1 MTAPSTRPQS
11 AYERLR
17 ERAVERIE
25 DRKLDVRTQSEGVQR
40 VIREVV
46 GDYQSNAHKGLAEP
60 LRDPADM
67 ERRLWQA
74 VAGFGPLTELLENP
88 RVEEVFVEGDRISYI
103 DDSGELRSL
112 IASTSEGE
120 LRQVVDRLLAGT
132 NRRLDSSNAIEQAH
146 VLNGTARLTAVV
158 PPVSARLSATI
169 RKYTVA
175 DETLASMVELGSVS
189 RTAATF
195 LWAAAQASTSVL
207 FSGATGAGKS
217 TFMSAWLRAVPDDQC
232 IRICEEV
239 RELHIPLSPHSS
251 YYEASPV
258 TLEGSR
264 RYSLRDLVKVS
275 LAQRVDLLCVGEVRG
290 AEAFEL
296 TRAVNAGCGFACTV
310 HANSARDALA
320 AIVNA
325 AIMAGENVTESI
337 VRKVLAGSID
347 FVVHLERDMRKPDNG
362 NRGIRRQVAEILAV
376 TPSLATDDFTTEPI
390 FHRAALGEPM
400 RWTGTFPPEP
410 IVNRIDRALPEGASV
425 AKILDKAW
433 SPGL

>member
-1 MTAPSTRPQS
+1 VTPSTRAPS

-17 ERAVERIE
+17 EQAVERIE
-25 DRKLDVRTQSEGVQR
+25 DRKLDVRTQSDGAQQ
-40 VIREVV
+40 VIRDVV
-46 GDYQSNAHKGLAEP
+46 SDYQSDAQKGLAEP

-74 VAGFGPLTELLENP
+74 VAGFGPLTELLADPE
-88 RVEEVFVEGDRISYI
+88 VEEVFLEGDRVSYI
-103 DDSGELRSL
+103 DGTGELRAL
-112 IASTSEGE
+112 IASTSEAE

-146 VLNGTARLTAVV
+146 VLDGTARLTAVV

-175 DETLASMVELGSVS
+175 DETLASMVALGSLS
-189 RTAATF
+189 RTAAAF
-195 LWAAAQASTSVL
+195 LWAAAQASTSIL

-217 TFMSAWLRAVPDDQC
+217 TLMSAWLRAVPDDQC

-264 RYSLRDLVKVS
+264 RYTLRDLVKVS

-325 AIMAGENVTESI
+325 AIMAGENVTEAI
-337 VRKVLAGSID
+337 VRKVFAASID
-347 FVVHLERDMRKPDNG
+347 FVVHLERDVRRPEKGD
-362 NRGIRRQVAEILAV
+362 RGIRRQVAEILAV
-376 TPSLATDDFTTEPI
+376 TPSLAADDFTTEPI
-390 FHRAALGEPM
+390 FRRAALGEPM

-410 IVNRIDRALPEGASV
+410 IVDRIDRALPDGASV
-425 AKILDKAW
+425 ANILNGAW
-433 SPGL
+433 RPGS